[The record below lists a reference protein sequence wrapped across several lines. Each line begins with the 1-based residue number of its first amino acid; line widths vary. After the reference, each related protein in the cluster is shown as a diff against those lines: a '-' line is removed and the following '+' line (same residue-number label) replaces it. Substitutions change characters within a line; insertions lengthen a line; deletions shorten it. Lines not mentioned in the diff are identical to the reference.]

1 MTVTIISTIVFI
13 FLIGVNGK
21 EQTLNLGVLIS
32 QEGDF
37 DFTGFIPAMN
47 LALETIENDT
57 TLPFNFVVKSNDSR
71 VRKLLNI

>member
-1 MTVTIISTIVFI
+1 MTITMINIFVFI

-32 QEGDF
+32 QEGDS

-57 TLPFNFVVKSNDSR
+57 TLPFNFIVKSNDSR
-71 VRKLLNI
+71 VRDSYL

>member
-1 MTVTIISTIVFI
+1 MTITMINIFVFI

-32 QEGDF
+32 QEGDS

-71 VRKLLNI
+71 VRKSC

>member
-1 MTVTIISTIVFI
+1 MTIKTISIFI
-13 FLIGVNGK
+13 FLFLIEVNGK

-57 TLPFNFVVKSNDSR
+57 TLPFNFIVKSNDSR
-71 VRKLLNI
+71 VSELL